1 MFIPD
6 NGEFL
11 TLYVIYLVV
20 FLILLIGTIK
30 SKSYK
35 EDFTKNLIFFLA
47 YLGIMIYISF
57 NENNFKGGNSLGV
70 LFIGGIFI
78 LLHLLIFISKRIY
91 LIIANRSKRI
101 DNL

>member
-20 FLILLIGTIK
+20 FLIFLIGTIK

-47 YLGIMIYISF
+47 YLGIMICISF